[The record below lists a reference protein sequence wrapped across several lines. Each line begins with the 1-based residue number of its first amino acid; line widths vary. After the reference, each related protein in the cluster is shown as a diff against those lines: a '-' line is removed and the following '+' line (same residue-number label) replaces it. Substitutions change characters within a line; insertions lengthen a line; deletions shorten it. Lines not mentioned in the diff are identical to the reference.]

1 MGALSAEE
9 RPIIGQV
16 ANDVRA
22 AIESVIEEKQAAYQ
36 QQETE
41 NRLCAEMIDVTLP
54 GRPSEQGAV
63 HPLSKVIQEIE
74 DILSEWAIRLRKG
87 QRLSRTITISKR

>member
-22 AIESVIEEKQAAYQ
+22 AIEAVIEEKQAAYNK
-36 QQETE
+36 QETE
-41 NRLCAEMIDVTLP
+41 NRLRAEMIDVTLP
-54 GRPSEQGAV
+54 GVLHSRV
-63 HPLSKVIQEIE
+63 LY
-74 DILSEWAIRLRKG
+74 IL
-87 QRLSRTITISKR
+87 